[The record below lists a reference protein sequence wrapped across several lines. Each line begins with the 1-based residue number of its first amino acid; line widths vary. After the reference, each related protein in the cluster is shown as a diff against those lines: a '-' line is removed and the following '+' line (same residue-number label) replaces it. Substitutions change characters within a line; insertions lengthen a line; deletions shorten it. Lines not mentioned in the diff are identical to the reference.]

1 MKGNKETVVTGIFS
15 HQIDAAQA
23 IHGLEARGFD
33 ESEISLL
40 MSDGLG
46 AEFAL
51 EERSKMPEGA
61 AAGAVSGGV
70 LGALV
75 AGLTAAGTISTGGA
89 GLLIAG
95 PLVAALAGAGAGGG
109 AGGLI
114 GALIGAGISEYEA
127 TTFAEEL
134 DDGKILVAVRCSD
147 SARED
152 VAERVLEASGAE
164 TTSRA

>member
-1 MKGNKETVVTGIFS
+1 MKDARRIVTGVFT
-15 HQIDAAQA
+15 HQLDAVQA
-23 IHGLEARGFD
+23 IHGLESRGFG

-46 AEFAL
+46 EEFAL
-51 EERSKMPEGA
+51 HRRSKMPKGA
-61 AAGAVSGGV
+61 AAGAVGGGL

-75 AGLTAAGTISTGGA
+75 AGLTAVGTISTGGA

-114 GALIGAGISEYEA
+114 GALIGAGMSEFEA
-127 TTFAEEL
+127 KTFAERL
-134 DDGKILVAVRCSD
+134 DEGKILVAVRCSD

-152 VAERVLEASGAE
+152 VAEQMLDSSGAE